1 MPSFPVPVLGSLFV
15 SFRPSRL
22 RSHSCFTGASLLL
35 SLSGFPLT
43 SAFFR
48 PLPLGSD
55 YSAFRS
61 FLSLLPAFPCRRFPR
76 CFFPL
81 PSGLFPCLPSDSG
94 TRLAA
99 IPFSARR
106 LASQQLPLRLSLLP
120 FGFRP
125 LPLAFALGSGYSALG
140 RTLSGASHSLQTCR
154 PQRTNVYYHTSIHL
168 SIPFWNFLNFC
179 PLFYLI

>member
-1 MPSFPVPVLGSLFV
+1 MPSLKVPVLGFLFV

-35 SLSGFPLT
+35 SLPGFPLA

-48 PLPLGSD
+48 PLLLGSD

-106 LASQQLPLRLSLLP
+106 LASQQLTLRLGLLP
-120 FGFRP
+120 CGFRP
-125 LPLAFALGSGYSALG
+125 LPPGFRFRFWLLGFGLHPFGCFPLASNLLSAANEHILPYKYISVN
-140 RTLSGASHSLQTCR
+140 T
-154 PQRTNVYYHTSIHL
+154 
-168 SIPFWNFLNFC
+168 FF
-179 PLFYLI
+179 